1 MDDVRRKRTFTGT
14 GQVVSLAVVLILL
27 FLLFSICTDSFFSGP
42 NLINI
47 ARQVSFVGIAAIGAT
62 MVLLIGGID
71 LSIGSLVALTGVSAA
86 SLMVNTAIPPFVC
99 MLIGILVGTVGGV
112 VNGLVIT
119 RLKIPALITTLA
131 TLTIYRGISYTSV
144 GGLPVF
150 GLPKGTFL
158 WFEEGVMAIGK
169 GYIWIIPVPVIL
181 MAICFAL
188 GWIFLYRT
196 YMGRF
201 IYALGGNEEA
211 ARLSGIKTDRVQ
223 MIVYA
228 IAGTLAGLTGM
239 MIMARVNSGQ
249 PSVAAGFELE
259 VITAVVLG
267 GVSISGGRGS
277 LWGVLLGVI
286 IIGVLNNGLIIMNI
300 SEYNQLVIRGLVL
313 LIAVG
318 MDQLRLRMA
327 G

>member
-1 MDDVRRKRTFTGT
+1 MKILKHNKRFSNS
-14 GQVVSLAVVLILL
+14 GQVISLSIVFVLLL
-27 FLLFSICTDSFFSGP
+27 LLFSIFTDSFFSGP

-71 LSIGSLVALTGVSAA
+71 LSIGSLVALTGVTAA
-86 SLMVNTAIPPFVC
+86 SLMVNTSIPPFVC
-99 MLIGILVGTVGGV
+99 MLIGILVGTLGGV

-131 TLTIYRGISYTSV
+131 TLTIYRGISYTAV

-150 GLPKGTFL
+150 GLPKGKFL
-158 WFEEGVMAIGK
+158 WFKEGVMAIGK

-181 MAICFAL
+181 MIIFFTL
-188 GWIFLYRT
+188 GWFFLYRT
-196 YMGRF
+196 YTGRH
-201 IYALGGNEEA
+201 IYAFGGNEEA

-249 PSVAAGFELE
+249 PSVASGFELE

-277 LWGVLLGVI
+277 LWGVLLGVL
-286 IIGVLNNGLIIMNI
+286 IIGVLNNGLIIMNV

-318 MDQLRLRMA
+318 MDQLRSKMA
-327 G
+327 D

>member
-1 MDDVRRKRTFTGT
+1 MKILNNKKRFSNS
-14 GQVVSLAVVLILL
+14 GQVISLSVVFVLLILL
-27 FLLFSICTDSFFSGP
+27 FSLFTDSFFSGP

-62 MVLLIGGID
+62 LVLLIGGID
-71 LSIGSLVALTGVSAA
+71 LSIGSLVALTGVTAA
-86 SLMVNTAIPPFVC
+86 SLMVNTAVPPFVC
-99 MLIGILVGTVGGV
+99 MLIGIFVGTLGGI
-112 VNGLVIT
+112 VNGLIIT
-119 RLKIPALITTLA
+119 RFKIPALITTLA
-131 TLTIYRGISYTSV
+131 TLTIYRGMSYTAV

-150 GLPKGTFL
+150 GLPKGNFL

-181 MAICFAL
+181 MIIFFTI
-188 GWIFLYRT
+188 GWFFLYRT
-196 YMGRF
+196 YTGRH
-201 IYALGGNEEA
+201 IYAFGGNKDA

-249 PSVAAGFELE
+249 PSVASGFELE

-277 LWGVLLGVI
+277 LWGVLLGVL
-286 IIGVLNNGLIIMNI
+286 IIGVLNNGLIIMNV

-318 MDQLRLRMA
+318 MDQLRMRMA
-327 G
+327 E